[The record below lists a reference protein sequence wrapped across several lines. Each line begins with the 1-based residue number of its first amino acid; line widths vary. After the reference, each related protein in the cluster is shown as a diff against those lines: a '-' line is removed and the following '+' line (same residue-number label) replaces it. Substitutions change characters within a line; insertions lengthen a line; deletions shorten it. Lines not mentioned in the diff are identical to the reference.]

1 MKRTRRST
9 DHAPAATRSLATG
22 PENLADLSGRRVEIL
37 RARIDELT
45 PAFANAVAEEERLY
59 EEIHALQMQIHEI
72 EHADDPEG
80 SHVIYPEIC
89 CNPITITIRSPFEQ
103 KRIRFG
109 VGDYD
114 KMKHA
119 GLYPYVGI
127 MAGRIA
133 KALEE
138 IGAVAS
144 VDPQRC
150 VSVATYE
157 QRVAWLEA
165 WAAGSSAGG
174 EDDDEE

>member
-9 DHAPAATRSLATG
+9 DNAPAATRSLAAS
-22 PENLADLSGRRVEIL
+22 PENVADLAGRRVEIL
-37 RARIDELT
+37 RARVDELT

-59 EEIHALQMQIHEI
+59 EEIHALQTQIHAI

-109 VGDYD
+109 VGDYH

-127 MAGRIA
+127 TARRIA

-138 IGAVAS
+138 LGAVAT
-144 VDPQRC
+144 VDPERC

-165 WAAGSSAGG
+165 WAAGSSSGHA
-174 EDDDEE
+174 ESDEE